1 MIGTAILERKNNMAK
16 LASYLKPYTASLL
29 LSVFLLFG
37 QAVSDLNLPNYMS
50 KIVNVGI
57 QQGGIEQSAPEAIS
71 AKGFSFMRIF
81 MTDSEKRVMENGY
94 KRIPTKGSGAEK
106 EEYLK
111 KYPLLKTEDIYVR
124 NSSDPQL
131 DRIFG
136 EFAWTFLNTMKSAG
150 KQSGKSF
157 SAGKT
162 DVTKIDLSGLYALG
176 PMFSRLP
183 SGTIANARAQALKN
197 PEATLL
203 QSGAAFSR
211 SFYRELGVNTGAI
224 QTNYILQT
232 GAVMLL
238 IALAGGI
245 ATVLVGYFSA
255 KISAGVARDLRR
267 SVFNKVE
274 SFSNGE
280 FDKFSTASLITR
292 TTNDVMQV
300 QMLLMMG
307 VRIFCYA
314 PILGIGGVFMALRKS
329 VSMSWIIALACV
341 ILTGMIFVVYSVA
354 MPKFRI
360 MQQLIDRL
368 NLITRENLNGLMVI
382 RAFGTQKFEEDRFDI
397 SNRDLTNNSLF
408 VNRVMVFLMPAMML
422 LMNAV
427 TLLIVWVGA
436 RQIADSAMQVGDMMA
451 FMQYAM
457 QIIMSF
463 LMISILFILVPRAAV
478 SGRRIAEVLD
488 VEPSIQD
495 PPRAEEFCA
504 DKIGTVEFRDVSF
517 RYGGAGENALEG
529 ISFTAFPGR
538 TTAFIGST
546 GSGKTTLINLI
557 PRFYDATS
565 GEVLVNGVN
574 VKNVKQH
581 DLREQIGYVPQKG
594 YLLSGTI
601 ASNLRY
607 GDRNA
612 DESKLKTAAT
622 VAQAIGFINENPEGF
637 ESEISQAGSNVSG
650 GQKQRLS
657 IARALVKKPPIYIF
671 DDSFSALDFKT
682 DAALRR
688 ALKDYTGDSTVLIV
702 AQRVGTIM
710 DADQIIVLDEG
721 KIVGRGTH
729 KELLRTCRTYYEI
742 ASSQFSK
749 EELA

>member
-1 MIGTAILERKNNMAK
+1 MAK
-16 LASYLKPYTASLL
+16 LARYLKPYTASLL
-29 LSVFLLFG
+29 LSVLLLFG
-37 QAVSDLNLPNYMS
+37 QAISDLNLPNYMS

-81 MTDSEKRVMENGY
+81 MTDSQKKTMENGY
-94 KRIPTKGSGAEK
+94 KRIPVTGAGAEK
-106 EEYLK
+106 AEYIK

-124 NSSDPQL
+124 SSSDSQL

-136 EFAWTFLNTMKSAG
+136 ESAWTFLNTVKSAA
-150 KQSGKSF
+150 KQSGKSY
-157 SAGKT
+157 SATGKT
-162 DVTKIDLSGLYALG
+162 DVTKMDFSGFYALQ
-176 PMFSRLP
+176 PMFSHLP
-183 SGTIANARAQALKN
+183 SGTIENARAQALKN

-255 KISAGVARDLRR
+255 KISAGTARDLRR
-267 SVFNKVE
+267 GIFKKVE

-307 VRIFCYA
+307 VRILCYA
-314 PILGIGGVFMALRKS
+314 PILGIGGIFMALRKS

-341 ILTGMIFVVYSVA
+341 ILIGMISVVFFFA

-360 MQQLIDRL
+360 VQQLIDRL
-368 NLITRENLNGLMVI
+368 NLISRENLNGLMVI
-382 RAFGTQKFEEDRFDI
+382 RAFGTQKFEEDRFDV

-436 RQIADSAMQVGDMMA
+436 RQIANSAMRVGDMMA

-463 LMISILFILVPRAAV
+463 LMISIMFILVPRAAV
-478 SGRRIAEVLD
+478 SGRRISEVLS

-495 PPRAEEFCA
+495 PPQTEEFRKE
-504 DKIGTVEFRDVSF
+504 KIGTVEFRAVSF
-517 RYGGAGENALEG
+517 RYGGAGENALEK
-529 ISFTAFPGR
+529 ISFTALPGR

-581 DLREQIGYVPQKG
+581 DLRAQIGYVPQRG
-594 YLLSGTI
+594 FLLSGTI

-612 DESKLKTAAT
+612 DESKLKAAAA
-622 VAQAIGFINENPEGF
+622 VAQAINFINENPEGF
-637 ESEISQAGSNVSG
+637 ESEIAQAGSNVSG

-657 IARALVKKPPIYIF
+657 IARALVKKPSIYIF

-729 KELLRTCRTYYEI
+729 KELLRTCQTYYEI